1 MWDTMWD
8 AVWGAMQAVQTCWK
22 LFRSERVS
30 FPFLLTPLCLFT
42 LLKVEYVENCFYCSW
57 LQRNLF
63 LTPSVPSPAPPWAA
77 AASRASM
84 PLCTK
89 GTHHLKLKFHNGF
102 PCRCVTPCT
111 WLPAV
116 LPKCHCTDTEPA
128 SSRHILSLLLLD
140 FFPAESAAPTAT
152 GHSPASTSTG
162 SLQSGMGI

>member
-8 AVWGAMQAVQTCWK
+8 AIWGAMQAVQTCWK
-22 LFRSERVS
+22 LFRSGRVS

-84 PLCTK
+84 LLCTK
-89 GTHHLKLKFHNGF
+89 GTASRAEVSQWFSMQVCPTLHL
-102 PCRCVTPCT
+102 
-111 WLPAV
+111 A
-116 LPKCHCTDTEPA
+116 A
-128 SSRHILSLLLLD
+128 SR
-140 FFPAESAAPTAT
+140 
-152 GHSPASTSTG
+152 ASQMP
-162 SLQSGMGI
+162 LH